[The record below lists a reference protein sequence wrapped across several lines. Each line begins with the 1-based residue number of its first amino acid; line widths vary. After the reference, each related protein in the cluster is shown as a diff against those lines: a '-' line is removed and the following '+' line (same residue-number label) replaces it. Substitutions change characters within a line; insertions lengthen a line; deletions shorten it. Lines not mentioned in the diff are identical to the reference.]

1 MNNLLNN
8 LPHLI
13 IATIVVGAV
22 AALMAVGVVDA
33 NAGLPIII
41 GVAGVSLGG
50 AVGST
55 SVSSVAAALPAVSS
69 STGNQ
74 TTTIT
79 PSSHTAQPTH
89 PEIITTSAAS

>member
-13 IATIVVGAV
+13 ITAMVIAV
-22 AALMAVGVVDA
+22 IGALMAIGVVDST
-33 NAGLPIII
+33 AGLPIII

-79 PSSHTAQPTH
+79 PSSHTAPPTH
-89 PEIITTSAAS
+89 PEVMTPSAAS